1 MAFLRPWGQ
10 RGNVSAAHWIVTKQ
24 RIVEAVAT
32 AAAAACLLACGQ
44 RQVDPRTLC
53 SEEGP
58 ESTTALILDTSDPL
72 ASHQIAALE
81 RFTASLVTKTRRPDG
96 ELQPSENY
104 VAKGHLLVVY
114 QLPPAGDPDGMPRQV
129 FRMCNPGSPE
139 DRGPVDGFTE
149 GEVAVMVRWSQFTK
163 AMRNAFP
170 DSVSRSSTPTS
181 PIIETIRYVRN
192 KEFPGPVEIASD
204 KRRGDAILI
213 ISDLLQNS
221 DLLSHY
227 RGPLPPVDGL
237 PQSLAL
243 NLSGI
248 EVGVR
253 YLRSKR
259 DGRLQT
265 GEHFE
270 WWRTFVAEAGGQMT
284 RTPESW

>member
-1 MAFLRPWGQ
+1 MGATLQ
-10 RGNVSAAHWIVTKQ
+10 IVTKQ
-24 RIVEAVAT
+24 QIVTALAVAGT
-32 AAAAACLLACGQ
+32 ACLAACA
-44 RQVDPRTLC
+44 RSQVDPHTLC

-81 RFTASLVTKTRRPDG
+81 RFTESLVKQTRRPDG
-96 ELQPSENY
+96 SLQPSENY

-114 QLPPAGDPDGMPRQV
+114 ELPRAGDPGGTPQEV

-139 DRGPVDGFTE
+139 DRGPVAGFTE
-149 GEVAVMVRWSQFTK
+149 GEVAVMVRWSHFTK
-163 AMRNAFP
+163 AMRSAFP
-170 DSVSRSSTPTS
+170 DSVTRSSAPTS
-181 PIIETIRYVRN
+181 PIIETLRYVRN
-192 KEFPGPVEIASD
+192 REFPGPVEIASG
-204 KRRGDAILI
+204 KRSGDAIII

-227 RGPLPPVDGL
+227 RGPLPTVEGL

-248 EVGVR
+248 EIGVR
-253 YLRSKR
+253 YLRSQR
-259 DGRLQT
+259 DRHLQT
-265 GEHFE
+265 SEHFA
-270 WWRTFVAEAGGQMT
+270 WWRKFLAEAGGPMT

>member
-1 MAFLRPWGQ
+1 MA
-10 RGNVSAAHWIVTKQ
+10 
-24 RIVEAVAT
+24 AT
-32 AAAAACLLACGQ
+32 AACLLACG
-44 RQVDPRTLC
+44 RSQVDPRTLC

-81 RFTASLVTKTRRPDG
+81 RFTQSLVTQTRSPDG
-96 ELQPSENY
+96 EVRPSENY
-104 VAKGHLLVVY
+104 VARGHLLVVY
-114 QLPPAGDPDGMPRQV
+114 KLPRAGDPDKTPQQV

-149 GEVAVMVRWSQFTK
+149 GEVAVMVRWSQFSK
-163 AMRNAFP
+163 AMRGAFP
-170 DSVSRSSTPTS
+170 DSVSQASAPTS

-192 KEFPGPVEIASD
+192 KEFPGPVEMANG

-227 RGPLPPVDGL
+227 RRPLPPVDGL

-248 EVGVR
+248 EIGVR

-259 DGRLQT
+259 DAHLQN
-265 GEHFE
+265 GEHFA
-270 WWRTFVAEAGGQMT
+270 WWRKFLDEAGGPMT

>member
-1 MAFLRPWGQ
+1 MAFLRQLGQ
-10 RGNVSAAHWIVTKQ
+10 RDNVGAAHWIVRKR
-24 RIVEAVAT
+24 RIVKAVAM

-44 RQVDPRTLC
+44 SQVDPRTLC

-81 RFTASLVTKTRRPDG
+81 RFTASLVTKTRGPDG
-96 ELQPSENY
+96 KLQPSENY

-114 QLPPAGDPDGMPRQV
+114 GLPRAGDPVGTPQEV

-139 DRGPVDGFTE
+139 ERGPVDGFTE

-163 AMRNAFP
+163 AMRSAFP
-170 DSVSRSSTPTS
+170 DSVSQSSTPTS
-181 PIIETIRYVRN
+181 PILETLRYVRN
-192 KEFPGPVEIASD
+192 REFPGPVDIASG
-204 KRRGDAILI
+204 KRRGDAIII

-221 DLLSHY
+221 DLMSHY
-227 RGPLPPVDGL
+227 RRPLPPVDGL

-248 EVGVR
+248 EIGVR

-259 DGRLQT
+259 DRHLQT
-265 GEHFE
+265 SEHFA
-270 WWRTFVAEAGGQMT
+270 WWGKFLAEAGGPMT